1 MNKTLDDLKDDL
13 VLQLEEAQIWLERRA
28 DADKERMIAHLSFVA
43 ACRAADNIRAEI
55 ISANGEPS

>member
-1 MNKTLDDLKDDL
+1 MKTIEDLRDDLA
-13 VLQLEEAQIWLERRA
+13 LQESEAQIWLERRA

-43 ACRAADNIRAEI
+43 ACRAADDIREEI